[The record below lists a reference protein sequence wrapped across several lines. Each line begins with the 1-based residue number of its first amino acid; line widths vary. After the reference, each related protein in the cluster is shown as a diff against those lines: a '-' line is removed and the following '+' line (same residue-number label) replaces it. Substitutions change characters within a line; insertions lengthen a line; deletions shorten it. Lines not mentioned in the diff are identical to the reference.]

1 MRVAGLRVPS
11 VFGGKRRRQLG
22 EPVPHGED
30 WWITT
35 SDVKDYAAWLNR
47 RVDDTAGRFGL
58 ARASLKLEDYGPYGD
73 PFSSRAITFHALEA
87 QWLPWEYA
95 WKQWYASVTESWW
108 ARVNAWDTIA
118 TRHAELVSFRHSL
131 RQLGMVDVPPIAKVP
146 TGDGP
151 RGGHRRPRQK
161 DPRQA
166 DDLPRRCRR
175 RRRRHLRVALV
186 AVR

>member
-146 TGDGP
+146 TGPEAGIVDHAKKTHDKLTTYLG
-151 RGGHRRPRQK
+151 
-161 DPRQA
+161 
-166 DDLPRRCRR
+166 
-175 RRRRHLRVALV
+175 VA
-186 AVR
+186 AVVGVGIFAWRSSR